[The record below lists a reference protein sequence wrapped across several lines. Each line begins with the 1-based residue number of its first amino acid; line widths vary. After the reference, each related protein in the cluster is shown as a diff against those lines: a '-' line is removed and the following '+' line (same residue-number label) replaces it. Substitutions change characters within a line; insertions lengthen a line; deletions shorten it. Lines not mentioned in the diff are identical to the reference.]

1 MSTRGLSETVRQAER
16 ISDGEGSL
24 HALLQVPAG
33 GVVFTTIQKIRPARG
48 EDEMPVLSERRNII
62 VMADEAHRSQYAQFA
77 QNLVVAL
84 PHALRIGFTGTP
96 IEKGYRSTSMTF
108 GDYISKYTIGR
119 SIEDG
124 ATVPIYYENR
134 RVPIDIDDPE
144 LLTEVEEVLEE
155 EDDTARRRLMT
166 RWAQLAA
173 VVGADDRLRRDPMQA
188 QLFGDKLQS
197 VEPDEAERDIR
208 EEMRSVRTQVAQGLP
223 VTRRWTIN
231 ADLGPVGVGSRD
243 GSRSYGRS
251 NAGTRHGESRSSSAV
266 PHVGGQRSPARRGR

>member
-1 MSTRGLSETVRQAER
+1 
-16 ISDGEGSL
+16 
-24 HALLQVPAG
+24 
-33 GVVFTTIQKIRPARG
+33 
-48 EDEMPVLSERRNII
+48 
-62 VMADEAHRSQYAQFA
+62 
-77 QNLVVAL
+77 
-84 PHALRIGFTGTP
+84 
-96 IEKGYRSTSMTF
+96 MTF

-134 RVPIDIDDPE
+134 RVPIEIDDPA

-197 VEPDEAERDIR
+197 VEPDEVERDIR
-208 EEMRSVRTQVAQGLP
+208 EELRSVRTQVAQGLP
-223 VTRRWTIN
+223 VTRRWTID

-243 GSRSYGRS
+243 AVSYLWQIARGDETRRIQVFISGTATSVDNDHLPSEVANAKETNGRS
-251 NAGTRHGESRSSSAV
+251 VVASLLALDDPPSQVMATTAGIRLTL
-266 PHVGGQRSPARRGR
+266 PD